1 MPRKG
6 KKSNNSS
13 SKSGLGISSAGAI
26 RLAHAQKRAGVPPFT
41 YANLVYPFAFSSSS
55 TTGSVWYWQWRLN
68 SLFDPDFTGSGSQP
82 TTFDQWMALY
92 DRYRVIATEV
102 EISVQDF
109 SAPNAMTS
117 CAFAPSVD
125 AVPTLTFTGI
135 AGMRDA
141 VISLP
146 KNGQVNR
153 FKRTYLMK
161 DVFGVDEEAMMSELN
176 FSGTSG
182 TSAPS
187 VAYGSL
193 GVTVFGGTTD
203 PVCIAGCLRFAVR
216 FEAPH
221 ANNVSLTRDSPMG
234 AVPFAPSPAPALGG
248 ASIAESSLLS
258 EVRAYLESRAATA
271 RSASSPAGLLP
282 AAVAQPGGSR
292 Y

>member
-1 MPRKG
+1 
-6 KKSNNSS
+6 
-13 SKSGLGISSAGAI
+13 
-26 RLAHAQKRAGVPPFT
+26 
-41 YANLVYPFAFSSSS
+41 
-55 TTGSVWYWQWRLN
+55 VWYWQWRLN
-68 SLFDPDFTGSGSQP
+68 SLYDPDFTGSGSQP

-102 EISVQDF
+102 DISVQDF
-109 SAPNAMTS
+109 TSPNSMTS

-125 AVPTLTFTGI
+125 AVPTLTFAGI
-135 AGMRDA
+135 GGMRDA

-203 PVCIAGCLRFAVR
+203 AVSIAGCLRFAVR

-221 ANNVSLTRDSPMG
+221 ANNVSLTRSL
-234 AVPFAPSPAPALGG
+234 SLPAPARDPSALTSVD
-248 ASIAESSLLS
+248 ALTREELEAR
-258 EVRAYLESRAATA
+258 VREYLVSKSATA
-271 RSASSPAGLLP
+271 NGVVTSVVPGLRGP
-282 AAVAQPGGSR
+282 EAR
-292 Y
+292 K